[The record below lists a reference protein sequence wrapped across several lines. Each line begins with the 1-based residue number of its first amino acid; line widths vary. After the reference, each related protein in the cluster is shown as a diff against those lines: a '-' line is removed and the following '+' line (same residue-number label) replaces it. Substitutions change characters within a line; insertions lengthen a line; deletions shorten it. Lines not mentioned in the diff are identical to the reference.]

1 MCGFLVFASKSK
13 KILNFDRVKIL
24 NSQRHRGPDKKNF
37 FETDNVYF
45 FHNRLKIIDL
55 SNNANQPFI
64 SKETGNVIVFNGEIY
79 NFQALKRKLKN
90 TNFKSESDTEVLLYL
105 YEKYG
110 DNFVELLNG
119 MFSIVIYNKKKN
131 KIFSAR
137 DRFGIKP
144 LYINHNK
151 DGVIYSTEVKSIILI
166 NKEIGLDYLEIKKY
180 IATGLL
186 YLNQETFFK
195 NVYIHQ
201 KSYFYNF
208 SLRSFSFISKSQYW
222 KLKKYKNL
230 VCKNF
235 DSFYEKFL
243 NKFKNALQLNLVS
256 DVEVGLLYSSGT
268 DSNFIKN
275 FIELNFKKKI
285 KTFTYGWNNKKY
297 DEISRLRKLDYNFKD
312 NKNITLNSNQVIKKL
327 KDIIY
332 KCEGPIGG
340 FGTVGIFHL
349 MKVVKKNKIKVL
361 LSGEGGDEFLMGY
374 LNLQIIFLKDLY
386 NLNKNRFHIELK
398 KFNYNNNYNFKTA
411 SEFLIFSN
419 KFLNS
424 EIFTPDAQRM
434 SDYNLIT
441 YSNAIKNKD
450 VEAKKYK
457 SLSSVVKNYAFKV
470 KLPKLL
476 TFLDK
481 CSGSFGVESRVPM
494 LDHEF
499 VNFLY
504 SNKDSFKFYNGLS
517 KYPIMTWFKN
527 NNIKHF
533 PSKLNVATEQRE
545 FFKNI
550 KNYKKIIA
558 TIKNGQLCKLKIIK
572 FNIFEKKYKQFINS
586 KELGNS
592 FFIWKILNAEYF
604 VQLFKKNSEVFNNKG
619 FI

>member
-1 MCGFLVFASKSK
+1 
-13 KILNFDRVKIL
+13 
-24 NSQRHRGPDKKNF
+24 
-37 FETDNVYF
+37 
-45 FHNRLKIIDL
+45 
-55 SNNANQPFI
+55 
-64 SKETGNVIVFNGEIY
+64 
-79 NFQALKRKLKN
+79 
-90 TNFKSESDTEVLLYL
+90 
-105 YEKYG
+105 
-110 DNFVELLNG
+110 
-119 MFSIVIYNKKKN
+119 
-131 KIFSAR
+131 
-137 DRFGIKP
+137 
-144 LYINHNK
+144 
-151 DGVIYSTEVKSIILI
+151 
-166 NKEIGLDYLEIKKY
+166 
-180 IATGLL
+180 
-186 YLNQETFFK
+186 
-195 NVYIHQ
+195 
-201 KSYFYNF
+201 
-208 SLRSFSFISKSQYW
+208 
-222 KLKKYKNL
+222 
-230 VCKNF
+230 
-235 DSFYEKFL
+235 
-243 NKFKNALQLNLVS
+243 
-256 DVEVGLLYSSGT
+256 
-268 DSNFIKN
+268 
-275 FIELNFKKKI
+275 
-285 KTFTYGWNNKKY
+285 
-297 DEISRLRKLDYNFKD
+297 
-312 NKNITLNSNQVIKKL
+312 
-327 KDIIY
+327 
-332 KCEGPIGG
+332 
-340 FGTVGIFHL
+340 

-424 EIFTPDAQRM
+424 GIFTPDAQRM

-441 YSNAIKNKD
+441 YRNAIKNKD
-450 VEAKKYK
+450 VETKKYK

-517 KYPIMTWFKN
+517 KYPIMKWFKN

-572 FNIFEKKYKQFINS
+572 FNIFEK
-586 KELGNS
+586 
-592 FFIWKILNAEYF
+592 
-604 VQLFKKNSEVFNNKG
+604 
-619 FI
+619 

>member
-13 KILNFDRVKIL
+13 KISNFDRIKIL
-24 NSQRHRGPDKKNF
+24 NAQSHRGPDNKNF
-37 FETDNVYF
+37 FEKNNIYF

-55 SNNANQPFI
+55 SNKANQPFI

-79 NFQALKRKLKN
+79 NFQKLKRKLKN
-90 TNFKSESDTEVLLYL
+90 KNFKSESDTEVLLYL

-110 DNFVELLNG
+110 DNFVKLLNG

-144 LYINHNK
+144 LFINQNK
-151 DGVIYSTEVKSIILI
+151 DGIIYSTEIKPIILI
-166 NKEIGLDYLEIKKY
+166 NKEIDLDYLEIKKY

-186 YLNQETFFK
+186 YNNRETFFK
-195 NVYIHQ
+195 NVYIQ
-201 KSYFYNF
+201 KQSYFYNF
-208 SLRSFSFISKSQYW
+208 SLINFAFINKSQYW

-235 DSFYEKFL
+235 DLFYEKFL
-243 NKFKNALQLNLVS
+243 IKFKNSLQLNLVS

-275 FIELNFKKKI
+275 FIQLNFKKNI
-285 KTFTYGWNNKKY
+285 RTFTYGWRNKNY
-297 DEISRLRKLDYNFKD
+297 DEISRLRTLGYDFKG
-312 NKNITLNSNQVIKKL
+312 NKNIILNSNQVIKKL

-332 KCEGPIGG
+332 KCEGPVGG

-349 MKVVKKNKIKVL
+349 MNIVKKNKIKVL

-386 NLNKNRFHIELK
+386 YENKNRFDVELK
-398 KFNYNNNYNFKTA
+398 KFNYNNNCNFKTPL
-411 SEFLIFSN
+411 EFIKFSK

-424 EIFTPDAQRM
+424 GLFTPDAQKM
-434 SDYNLIT
+434 SDYDLID
-441 YSNAIKNKD
+441 YSESIKNKNID
-450 VEAKKYK
+450 TKYE
-457 SLSSVVKNYAFKV
+457 SLSSVVKNYVFKV

-476 TFLDK
+476 SFLDK

-504 SNKDSFKFYNGLS
+504 SNKDSFKFFNGLS
-517 KYPIMTWFKN
+517 KYPIMEWFKN
-527 NNIKHF
+527 NNLKHF
-533 PSKLNVATEQRE
+533 YSKLNVATEQRE
-545 FFKNI
+545 FFKNS
-550 KNYKKIIA
+550 KNYRKIIK
-558 TIKNGQLCKLKIIK
+558 TIKSGELCKLGIIK
-572 FNIFEKKYKQFINS
+572 FDIFEKKYKQFLFS

-604 VQLFKKNSEVFNNKG
+604 VQLFKKNQ
-619 FI
+619 I

>member
-13 KILNFDRVKIL
+13 KISNFDRITLL
-24 NSQRHRGPDKKNF
+24 NSQSHRGPDNKNF
-37 FETDNVYF
+37 FENDNIYF

-55 SNNANQPFI
+55 SNKANQPFI

-79 NFQALKRKLKN
+79 NFQKLKKKLKN
-90 TNFKSESDTEVLLYL
+90 KNFKSESDTEVLLYL

-110 DNFVELLNG
+110 DNFVKLLNG
-119 MFSIVIYNKKKN
+119 MFSIVIYNKKNN

-144 LYINHNK
+144 LFINHNK
-151 DGVIYSTEVKSIILI
+151 DGVIYSTEIKPIILI
-166 NKEIGLDYLEIKKY
+166 NKQIDLDYLEIKKY

-186 YLNQETFFK
+186 YSNRETFFK
-195 NVYIHQ
+195 NVYIQ
-201 KSYFYNF
+201 KQSYFYNF
-208 SLRSFSFISKSQYW
+208 SLINFSFINKSQYW

-230 VCKNF
+230 VCKDF
-235 DSFYEKFL
+235 DNFYEKFL
-243 NKFKNALQLNLVS
+243 IKFKDSLQLNLVS

-275 FIELNFKKKI
+275 FIQLNFKKNI
-285 KTFTYGWNNKKY
+285 RTFTYGWSNKNY
-297 DEISRLRKLDYNFKD
+297 DEISRLRTLGYDFKG
-312 NKNITLNSNQVIKKL
+312 NKNIILNSNQVIKKL

-332 KCEGPIGG
+332 KCEGPVGG
-340 FGTVGIFHL
+340 FGTVGIFNL
-349 MKVVKKNKIKVL
+349 MELVKKNKIKVM

-386 NLNKNRFHIELK
+386 YENKKRFDVELK
-398 KFNYNNNYNFKTA
+398 KFNYNNNYNFKTPL
-411 SEFLIFSN
+411 EFLKFSK
-419 KFLNS
+419 KFLNNG
-424 EIFTPDAQRM
+424 IFTPDAQSM
-434 SDYNLIT
+434 NDYDLID
-441 YSNAIKNKD
+441 YSGGINNKNKNID
-450 VEAKKYK
+450 TKYK
-457 SLSSVVKNYAFKV
+457 SLSSVVKNYVLKV

-476 TFLDK
+476 SFLDK

-504 SNKDSFKFYNGLS
+504 SNKDSFKFFNGLS
-517 KYPIMTWFKN
+517 KYPIMKWFKN
-527 NNIKHF
+527 NNINHF
-533 PSKLNVATEQRE
+533 YSKLNVATEQRE

-550 KNYKKIIA
+550 KNYRKIIE
-558 TIKNGQLCKLKIIK
+558 TIKSGELCKLKIIK
-572 FNIFEKKYKQFINS
+572 FDVFEKKYKQFLNS

-604 VQLFKKNSEVFNNKG
+604 VQLFKKNQ
-619 FI
+619 I